1 LDRVIEKMGAVDET
15 RSLVRQI
22 AETDPQLA
30 RSVGI
35 LRKMAIE
42 SREVKRRIV
51 LMQENIALLTR
62 EVLKASRESTERTAQ
77 ILRIRTH

>member
-1 LDRVIEKMGAVDET
+1 MKT

-22 AETDPQLA
+22 AEANRQLA

-35 LRKMAIE
+35 LTKIVVE
-42 SREVKRRIV
+42 SREDGRRIAQV
-51 LMQENIALLTR
+51 QEDIALLTQEAR
-62 EVLKASRESTERTAQ
+62 KALLESAERTAQ